1 MECYNKTMNREARI
15 IKPRFIAGIILIAIL
30 AIVIANILIPKQTEF
45 PLSELE
51 RISLEERSASAA
63 NYLEEIDKLGDFD
76 KDNKSNPII
85 NNFPLDRYISYA
97 LEYSYNE
104 NDKSELSVKE
114 IKKFLES
121 TFDAEFSA
129 EAINGVGISPLL
141 LDKNVTH
148 DPVAKTYSI
157 KKDFNKR
164 QIADIPISKY
174 IIKNSFTN
182 KDKSVYTI
190 VYDKYTA
197 KSPYDI
203 LPHIDGANTKDY
215 LEGKGKVTSFKNAIN
230 SDNAKKITNPEKET
244 IVEYILKGNQL
255 KIKSIK

>member
-1 MECYNKTMNREARI
+1 MSRKVNFITPRNI
-15 IKPRFIAGIILIAIL
+15 IGLALAAIIIVAGVIIFS
-30 AIVIANILIPKQTEF
+30 PKQTEF

-51 RISLEERSASAA
+51 RISLEEHSAKAA
-63 NYLEEIDKLGDFD
+63 NYLEEIDNSEESS
-76 KDNKSNPII
+76 KDAAHNPTI
-85 NNFPLDRYISYA
+85 NNHHLDRYIAFA
-97 LEYSYNE
+97 LEYNYNE
-104 NDKSELSVKE
+104 NDKTELTVKE

-121 TFDAEFSA
+121 IFDGEFN
-129 EAINGVGISPLL
+129 ENDINSVGISPLL
-141 LDKNVTH
+141 LDKNVNH
-148 DPVAKTYSI
+148 DPVGKTYSI
-157 KKDFNKR
+157 KKDFSKR

-174 IIKNSFTN
+174 IIKNSFTD
-182 KDKSVYTI
+182 KDKSIYTI

-215 LEGKGKVTSFKNAIN
+215 LEGKGKVASFKNAIN

>member
-1 MECYNKTMNREARI
+1 MNKEARI

-30 AIVIANILIPKQTEF
+30 AIVIANIFIPKQTEF

-51 RISLEERSASAA
+51 RISLKERSASTA

-76 KDNKSNPII
+76 KDSKSNPII
-85 NNFPLDRYISYA
+85 NGFPLDRYISYA

-104 NDKSELSVKE
+104 SNKSELSIKE

-148 DPVAKTYSI
+148 DPVGKIYGI
-157 KKDFNKR
+157 KKDYDKR
-164 QIADIPISKY
+164 QIANIPISKY

-197 KSPYDI
+197 KSPYDV
-203 LPHIDGANTKDY
+203 LPHIDGSAETKTY
-215 LEGKGKVTSFKNAIN
+215 LEGKGKITSIKNAIN
-230 SDNAKKITNPEKET
+230 ANNVKEITNPEKET
-244 IVEYILKGNQL
+244 TVEYILKDGKL
-255 KIKSIK
+255 LIKSIR

>member
-1 MECYNKTMNREARI
+1 MSRKVNFITPRNI
-15 IKPRFIAGIILIAIL
+15 IGLALIAII
-30 AIVIANILIPKQTEF
+30 IVAGVVIFSPKQTEF

-51 RISLEERSASAA
+51 RISLEEHSAKAT
-63 NYLEEIDKLGDFD
+63 NYLEE
-76 KDNKSNPII
+76 
-85 NNFPLDRYISYA
+85 LDRN
-97 LEYSYNE
+97 EE
-104 NDKSELSVKE
+104 NDKAELTVKE

-121 TFDAEFSA
+121 VFDGEFN
-129 EAINGVGISPLL
+129 ENDINSVGISPLL
-141 LDKNVTH
+141 LDKNVSH
-148 DPVAKTYSI
+148 DPVGETYSI

-174 IIKNSFTN
+174 IIKNSFAN
-182 KDKSVYTI
+182 KDKSIYTI

-203 LPHIDGANTKDY
+203 LPHIDGAGTKDY

-230 SDNAKKITNPEKET
+230 SGNAKEITNPEKET
-244 IVEYILKGNQL
+244 IVEYIVKDNQL